1 MKLLSITDNRIFW
14 VLTIVFAAIALV
26 FFVIAGIYVDTD
38 SASRLSA
45 VVKQFADNLDL
56 APTIIELDI
65 LVTNG
70 AVAGVLVAD
79 NAGRGRPGRPAGRTG
94 DTHHLLLAS
103 G

>member
-1 MKLLSITDNRIFW
+1 VKLLSITDNRIFW

-26 FFVIAGIYVDTD
+26 FFVIAGIYIDTD

-70 AVAGVLVAD
+70 AVAGVLVA
-79 NAGRGRPGRPAGRTG
+79 ALSSMTICITYGPIKM
-94 DTHHLLLAS
+94 
-103 G
+103 

>member
-26 FFVIAGIYVDTD
+26 FFVIAGIYIDTD

-70 AVAGVLVAD
+70 AVAGVLVA
-79 NAGRGRPGRPAGRTG
+79 ALSSMTICITYGPIKM
-94 DTHHLLLAS
+94 
-103 G
+103 